1 MLNTKI
7 HNIKILTRLEI
18 KILRILAMHIT
29 WTEVAY
35 RKTKIVTCKNGN
47 IFGTYFPNLNGKV
60 CML

>member
-1 MLNTKI
+1 MQKEITYITMLNTKI

-35 RKTKIVTCKNGN
+35 RKTKIV
-47 IFGTYFPNLNGKV
+47 
-60 CML
+60 